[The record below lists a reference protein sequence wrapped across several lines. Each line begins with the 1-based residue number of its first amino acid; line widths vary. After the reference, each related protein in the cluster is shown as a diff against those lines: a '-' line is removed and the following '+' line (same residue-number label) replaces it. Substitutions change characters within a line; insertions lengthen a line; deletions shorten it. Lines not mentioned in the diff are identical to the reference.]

1 MRVLGPSDIVRA
13 LPMADAVD
21 AMRVAFAAHARGQV
35 LAPPRTILST
45 GGESGATLVMPAALE
60 SADPPLLAVKVVSVF
75 PGNRRRNLPS
85 IHGTVLAVDSRTG
98 VPRALLDGASMTAIR
113 TAAVCGL
120 ATDLM
125 ARLGSQVLAVFGSG
139 VHARTQVEAM
149 RTVRQ
154 ISDIRIYNP
163 NRESASRMA
172 RDLASSSAGPVSFR
186 VAASPAEALDGADIA
201 CAATTSRVPIF
212 EDLHVPCGLH
222 INAIGSF
229 KPEDRE
235 IPGSTVARA
244 RVVVDDREAALE
256 EAGDLL
262 IPLGEGLFGHSH
274 IYCALGD
281 LVLNRFRGRYSADE
295 VTLFKSVGLS
305 VQDVVAAQATLARA
319 ETLGLGRRIDW

>member
-1 MRVLGPSDIVRA
+1 MRVLGPSEVVRA

-35 LAPPRTILST
+35 LAPPRTILGT

-60 SADPPLLAVKVVSVF
+60 SADSALLAVKVVSVF

-98 VPRALLDGASMTAIR
+98 VPLALLDGASMTAIR
-113 TAAVCGL
+113 TAAACGL
-120 ATDLM
+120 ATGLM
-125 ARLGSQVLAVFGSG
+125 ARPGSRVLAVFGSG

-149 RTVRQ
+149 QTVRQ
-154 ISDIRIYNP
+154 ISDVRIFNP
-163 NRESASRMA
+163 NTESASRMA
-172 RDLASSSAGPVSFR
+172 EDLASSTTLPVTFR

-201 CAATTSRVPIF
+201 CAATTSHVPIF
-212 EDLHVPCGLH
+212 EDENVPGGLH

-235 IPGSTVARA
+235 IPGDTVARA
-244 RVVVDDREAALE
+244 RVVVDDREAAME

-262 IPLGEGLFGHSH
+262 IPLAEGLFGHSH

-281 LVLNRFRGRYSADE
+281 LVLEVCRGRRSADE
-295 VTLFKSVGLS
+295 VTFFKSVGLA
-305 VQDVVAAQATLARA
+305 VQDVVAAQAVLARA
-319 ETLGLGRRIDW
+319 ETLGLGKRIDW